1 MWRSIGS
8 IAHLDLSGT
17 LSIRTI
23 AASPPGSKPLPCFR
37 CRSSPTAPWIENVPS
52 RLFAASIPCL
62 PALAKLHRRSRE
74 ETCPLRG
81 DFRARLGHERALED
95 SFELTSSRRIHDPAN
110 RCAESAKPDNSS
122 GSPCSAEPS
131 PMAFR
136 SSPAS
141 SRPAPVQCLRAR
153 SAMTKPDHAPPATK
167 DRLDVPTAITGC
179 LSVRFNR
186 SRSTRT

>member
-1 MWRSIGS
+1 MRRS

-62 PALAKLHRRSRE
+62 PAPAKLHRRSRE

-95 SFELTSSRRIHDPAN
+95 SFELTSSRRIHMI
-110 RCAESAKPDNSS
+110 R
-122 GSPCSAEPS
+122 
-131 PMAFR
+131 R
-136 SSPAS
+136 
-141 SRPAPVQCLRAR
+141 
-153 SAMTKPDHAPPATK
+153 T
-167 DRLDVPTAITGC
+167 DVPN
-179 LSVRFNR
+179 LR
-186 SRSTRT
+186 SRATRADHRAQPNLPRWHFGAARRRHVPRPCNACEQGRR